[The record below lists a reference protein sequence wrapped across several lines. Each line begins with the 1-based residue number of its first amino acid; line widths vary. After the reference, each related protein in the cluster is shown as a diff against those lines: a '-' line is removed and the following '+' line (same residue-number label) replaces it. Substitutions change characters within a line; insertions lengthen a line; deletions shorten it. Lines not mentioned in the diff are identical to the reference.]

1 MSITGNLWVDG
12 VIIVVGLVC
21 VTSVINN
28 IVRKIGG

>member
-12 VIIVVGLVC
+12 VVVGLVC